1 MRWLWRLCKKIGRV
15 IYRVLE
21 LNGQVHMGLIAAG
34 VAFFGI
40 FTIFP
45 AMAAIIAIFGLV
57 SDPEL
62 VLTQLALL
70 NEIIPAEAYALIQ
83 DQVTRLLGARSDTLG
98 LATGISLAIAL
109 WSARAGV
116 GALVEGIAAIHGTSE
131 RNGFVHAVLAVA
143 LTLALIA
150 IAVLALIIVVVAPIA
165 LSLMRIH
172 AQVGLI
178 LEWIRWGMAL
188 FILMAALGLLYRFSP
203 EAGPYHRRRWI
214 TPGAFSVVLMWIGVS
229 FGLSYYLA
237 NFGSYNEVYGSIGA
251 VIALLMWLYLSAYL
265 VLLGAALNLVLAEEQ
280 IGRQTPIGRKSD

>member
-1 MRWLWRLCKKIGRV
+1 MRWLRRLFTTIGRV
-15 IYRVLE
+15 LYRVWE
-21 LNGQVHMGLIAAG
+21 LDGQVHMGLIAAG

-40 FTIFP
+40 FSIFP
-45 AMAAIIAIFGLV
+45 ALAAIIAVFGLV

-70 NEIIPAEAYALIQ
+70 NDLIPKEAYDLIY

-98 LATGISLAIAL
+98 WTTGLSLLIAL

-116 GALVEGIAAIHGTSE
+116 GALVEGIAAIHGTSD
-131 RNGFVHAVLAVA
+131 RNGFVHALLAIA
-143 LTLALIA
+143 LTLALLA
-150 IAVLALIIVVVAPIA
+150 IAVAALLIVVVAPIVLTLMKVHA
-165 LSLMRIH
+165 LTG
-172 AQVGLI
+172 QV
-178 LEWIRWGMAL
+178 LEWFRWGLAL
-188 FILMAALGLLYRFSP
+188 FILMTALGLLYRFSP
-203 EAGPYHRRRWI
+203 SAGPYHRRRWV
-214 TPGAFSVVLMWIGVS
+214 TPGAFAVVLMWIGVS

-280 IGRQTPIGRKSD
+280 IGKRPRYRRYAD

>member
-40 FTIFP
+40 FSIFP
-45 AMAAIIAIFGLV
+45 ALAAIIAIFGLV

-214 TPGAFSVVLMWIGVS
+214 TPGAFAVVLLWIGVS

-280 IGRQTPIGRKSD
+280 IGKRPRYRRYTD

>member
-1 MRWLWRLCKKIGRV
+1 MRWLWRQCRKIGRV

-21 LNGQVHMGLIAAG
+21 LNGQVHMGLTAAG

-40 FTIFP
+40 FSIFP
-45 AMAAIIAIFGLV
+45 ALAAIIAIFGLV
-57 SDPEL
+57 SNPEL

-70 NEIIPAEAYALIQ
+70 QDLIPAEAYILIQ

-98 LATGISLAIAL
+98 FATGLSLAIAL

-116 GALVEGIAAIHGTSE
+116 GALLEGINAIHGTSD
-131 RNGFVHAVLAVA
+131 RNGFVHAVLALA

-150 IAVLALIIVVVAPIA
+150 IAVLALVIVVVAPIA
-165 LSLMRIH
+165 LSLMRVH
-172 AQVGLI
+172 AQVSQI
-178 LEWIRWGMAL
+178 LDWIRWSMAL
-188 FILMAALGLLYRFSP
+188 FILMAALGLLYRFGPS
-203 EAGPYHRRRWI
+203 AGPYHRRRWV
-214 TPGAFSVVLMWIGVS
+214 TPGAFAVVLMWIGVS

-265 VLLGAALNLVLAEEQ
+265 VLLGAALNLVLAEEK
-280 IGRQTPIGRKSD
+280 IGRHTPIGRKSD